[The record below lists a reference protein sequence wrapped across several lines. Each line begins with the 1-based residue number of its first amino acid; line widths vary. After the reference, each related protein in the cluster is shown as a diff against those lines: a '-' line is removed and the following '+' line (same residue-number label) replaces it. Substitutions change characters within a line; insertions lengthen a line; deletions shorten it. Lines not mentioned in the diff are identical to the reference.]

1 MSQQPLVESRRK
13 SSQTPSLQPVLAA
26 ALASLEVQLD
36 EELVRYR
43 RAKAG
48 AQTHPQPDLGKRFHQ
63 KPLERIDIT
72 PEGVQTQPQAAATT
86 APPPSLPSA
95 TKQLP
100 APPPPP
106 APPKIQTPS
115 VPQISQT
122 EPDASAP
129 SPSGALNTP
138 AVKTP
143 EFSNPQPNTTLN
155 TPETTT
161 ANLPASAVGQ
171 TSGSIV
177 PTTASQTQAQSI
189 TNTATNPTQ
198 PDDYLESSEQLLRSL
213 SEEQQSAQPS
223 QRTKK
228 LQDNLLSP
236 LGIGSMLLLVLAS
249 ATLGVVV
256 MNPGGL
262 RQTPL
267 GKIFASN
274 SGTVAPDSSVTGSS
288 ARVTSNTRSQSNSPV
303 ASLPKSPNLAE
314 REFVDLNLDTV
325 TTLQTKSQA
334 TPEAS
339 PTPTAASS
347 TTAPAPSQTTPTKPV
362 PQVPTTTRVQT
373 IQMQPLMPTNL
384 PPVPGISGTQPS
396 APATQQPQNPKDL
409 KPSASG
415 WYHLVTDN
423 AKPTSFGEIRKLVP
437 DAYLSP
443 KRTLIYVG
451 AFKTVADAE
460 QRIKELEAQGIKA
473 RVAQP

>member
-13 SSQTPSLQPVLAA
+13 SSQTQSLQPVLAA

-63 KPLERIDIT
+63 KTLERIDIT
-72 PEGVQTQPQAAATT
+72 PQGVQTQPQAAATT

-115 VPQISQT
+115 EAQIPQT
-122 EPDASAP
+122 DPDASAP
-129 SPSGALNTP
+129 SPSEPLNSP

-143 EFSNPQPNTTLN
+143 EFSNLQDTTVNTL
-155 TPETTT
+155 ETNT
-161 ANLPASAVGQ
+161 ANPPASAVGQ

-177 PTTASQTQAQSI
+177 PTTASQTQPDSI
-189 TNTATNPTQ
+189 TNTATNQ
-198 PDDYLESSEQLLRSL
+198 KEPDDYLESSEQLLRSL
-213 SEEQQSAQPS
+213 SEEQQSAHSPQK
-223 QRTKK
+223 TKK
-228 LQDNLLSP
+228 FQDNLLSP

-274 SGTVAPDSSVTGSS
+274 SGTVAPDSAVTGSS
-288 ARVTSNTRSQSNSPV
+288 ARVTSNTRSQSNPPV
-303 ASLPKSPNLAE
+303 APIPKSPNLAQ

-339 PTPTAASS
+339 PTPTTASS
-347 TTAPAPSQTTPTKPV
+347 TTAPAPTQTTPTKAV

-373 IQMQPLMPTNL
+373 IQMQPLMPSNL
-384 PPVPGISGTQPS
+384 PPVPGVSGTQPL

-409 KPSASG
+409 KPSATG
-415 WYHLVTDN
+415 WYHVVTDN

-451 AFKTVADAE
+451 AFKTVAEAE